1 MRVAVSEEIS
11 RTEPVAVSVSTSDGI
26 PMEGLV
32 KHARMKDILSRI
44 ISIYFMWLY
53 TYSVAR
59 YGEGV
64 SNLRCEYGLFEATA

>member
-44 ISIYFMWLY
+44 ISI
-53 TYSVAR
+53 
-59 YGEGV
+59 
-64 SNLRCEYGLFEATA
+64 